1 MQKIPN
7 MKKYVF
13 LLICIMAAISV
24 LAEDNSKEYHV
35 RLTKTD
41 GTVFEG
47 YNNTRLRNWL
57 KPKVTSVSISEE
69 YKGPAVKYTSEEV

>member
-1 MQKIPN
+1 

-35 RLTKTD
+35 RLTKAD

-47 YNNTRLRNWL
+47 VIATRD
-57 KPKVTSVSISEE
+57 
-69 YKGPAVKYTSEEV
+69 

>member
-1 MQKIPN
+1 

-13 LLICIMAAISV
+13 LLICLMAAISV

-35 RLTKTD
+35 RLTKAD

-47 YNNTRLRNWL
+47 YNNTRLRTRVRD
-57 KPKVTSVSISEE
+57 KERHETVES
-69 YKGPAVKYTSEEV
+69 AA